1 MAKALICQ
9 AKVRSKSAGWLQDQG
24 YYSLSSHRSWL
35 NEYHKLLGTEWLKV
49 NCLFTVGLQNWD
61 SWTSSIKQGHH
72 VLIFSCKTM
81 FLYSLQA
88 REAYLEPTQTF
99 MMELFSEKSKSLTI
113 FIKPSHHRLY
123 WVIDMPQ
130 IRAYLEPTLNVPP

>member
-1 MAKALICQ
+1 MVKALICQ
-9 AKVRSKSAGWLQDQG
+9 AKVRSKSAGWLQDQA

-72 VLIFSCKTM
+72 VLIFSYKTM

-99 MMELFSEKSKSLTI
+99 LWKKQVINYFHKTN
-113 FIKPSHHRLY
+113 PSQTLPSY
-123 WVIDMPQ
+123 IYMPQ